1 MVPSGSCTSTST
13 TLTTHSRVGRPRNTT
28 IRRLPVPLLVPVA
41 VLLLDTVSRFGH
53 VESLLNT
60 SPTTM
65 TTTKSTWMTMTKMP
79 RSGSHGGPFRV
90 KTNVPAPATRGI
102 SCTRTP
108 FTTRY
113 SGRSSEEEDEEEE
126 TIFKQDERDGSYV
139 TMNSN
144 SSPDSSRSQMSEASS
159 SSTTILPS
167 TTMTT
172 TITTTATV
180 TSPQFGDVMP
190 LKRPTGTQQH
200 LVDPTGGEQST
211 LDAASFQT
219 SSASSIASTTTDP
232 VTMAAKRRNTQV
244 AIFSVALA
252 CLQYLW
258 QYLHPLEPISLLVQ
272 MQQQSSPVTV
282 IGTTEKP
289 TVVDF
294 WAPWY
299 VDSSV
304 CRPACLS
311 CWGGCDITHPD
322 FRLLFHKYSHP
333 LSFSHNTPSSHRGQ
347 V

>member
-1 MVPSGSCTSTST
+1 MVPSGSCTSST
-13 TLTTHSRVGRPRNTT
+13 PTTHSRVGRPRHTT

-41 VLLLDTVSRFGH
+41 VLLLDTVSRFGY
-53 VESLLNT
+53 VESLLTT
-60 SPTTM
+60 SP
-65 TTTKSTWMTMTKMP
+65 TTTKSTSMTMTIMP
-79 RSGSHGGPFRV
+79 RSGSHGDPFRI
-90 KTNVPAPATRGI
+90 KTNVAVPATRGI
-102 SCTRTP
+102 LRTRTA

-113 SGRSSEEEDEEEE
+113 SGRSSDEDEEN
-126 TIFKQDERDGSYV
+126 IFKQDEREGSYV

-144 SSPDSSRSQMSEASS
+144 NSSPDSSRNKVSEASS

-172 TITTTATV
+172 TTTTNTV

-200 LVDPTGGEQST
+200 LVDSTGGERNA
-211 LDAASFQT
+211 LDGASFQT

-304 CRPACLS
+304 CQYLFLA
-311 CWGGCDITHPD
+311 CWGGCDITHTHTD
-322 FRLLFHKYSHP
+322 FFASCSINNHPSPTLF
-333 LSFSHNTPSSHRGQ
+333 LS
-347 V
+347 